1 MFSLED
7 LVHDGVDS
15 ALQLALLE
23 LQVALRLFKGVFDF
37 NLFAGGIIDREK
49 NAFEMHIAEGF
60 FEALAVS
67 FLKVEEE

>member
-7 LVHDGVDS
+7 LIHDGVDS

-49 NAFEMHIAEGF
+49 NPFEMHIAEGF